1 MAALLLQPDLR
12 RLAQGLASFGP
23 VAHAA
28 TRAII
33 RIAGE
38 ATYTNSKAA
47 APVLTGHLKSTVFV
61 KYDDDG
67 LGFSAGATADYFEFV
82 ENGTATRAP
91 NPFVRPAFE
100 QAVQISEF
108 AINTMLNRLL

>member
-1 MAALLLQPDLR
+1 MSAITQPDLR
-12 RLAQGLASFGP
+12 RLALGLAEFGP

-28 TRAII
+28 TRAIV
-33 RIAGE
+33 RVAGQ
-38 ATYTNSKAA
+38 ATYTNAKAA
-47 APVLTGHLKSTVFV
+47 APVLTGYLRSTVFV
-61 KYDDDG
+61 EYDSDG

-108 AINTMLNRLL
+108 AINTMLSRLL